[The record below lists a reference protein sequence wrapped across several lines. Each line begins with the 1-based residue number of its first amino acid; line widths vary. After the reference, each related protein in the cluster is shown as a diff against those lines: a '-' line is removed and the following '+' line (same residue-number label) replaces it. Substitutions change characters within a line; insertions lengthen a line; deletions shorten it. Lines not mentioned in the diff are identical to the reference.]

1 MHKKL
6 TILLVILISSF
17 LILNACDMILTHP
30 DEVFDEKETKTEDD
44 TEQETDIEPEDIEI
58 DQTVTQDTTTTQNT
72 TTNNDTI
79 DNGTQD
85 IFNTTFVTEYETIE
99 VDDLDLARDELY
111 TTVNTMDEDIEEY
124 LLESLELEDQLEA
137 TDSDDDLED
146 LLDEIQLTL
155 NSASDD
161 IEPYYMYITEL
172 SSDEEYTQYYY
183 DIMDMRDVLDEYIN
197 STIEIDFTIV
207 EDALVELEADSDEDE
222 VCDYYDECEGYD
234 DSEDEDNDDTPDGC
248 DYDGFTC
255 DDDEECDDSNDYT
268 LDLCEENACAWYD
281 ICLEDTDC
289 DDGYDFTDDSCINM
303 SCNNTLQDGYCFDDA
318 DCDDLDNSTIDA
330 CVSDVCEYYP
340 AHCSNE
346 VLDEDEGDIDC
357 GGSECVICAELSS
370 CNENA
375 DCETDYCYTA
385 ICEYECDDGD
395 DSGEDITTKSTTTGY
410 LYGTDEYNSYEEIC
424 YTDTIVT
431 EYYCQDNRVMEV
443 NYPCSGNET
452 CSNGACS

>member
-1 MHKKL
+1 M
-6 TILLVILISSF
+6 
-17 LILNACDMILTHP
+17 
-30 DEVFDEKETKTEDD
+30 
-44 TEQETDIEPEDIEI
+44 
-58 DQTVTQDTTTTQNT
+58 
-72 TTNNDTI
+72 
-79 DNGTQD
+79 
-85 IFNTTFVTEYETIE
+85 
-99 VDDLDLARDELY
+99 
-111 TTVNTMDEDIEEY
+111 
-124 LLESLELEDQLEA
+124 
-137 TDSDDDLED
+137 
-146 LLDEIQLTL
+146 
-155 NSASDD
+155 
-161 IEPYYMYITEL
+161 
-172 SSDEEYTQYYY
+172 
-183 DIMDMRDVLDEYIN
+183 
-197 STIEIDFTIV
+197 
-207 EDALVELEADSDEDE
+207 
-222 VCDYYDECEGYD
+222 
-234 DSEDEDNDDTPDGC
+234 
-248 DYDGFTC
+248 
-255 DDDEECDDSNDYT
+255 
-268 LDLCEENACAWYD
+268 
-281 ICLEDTDC
+281 DC
-289 DDGYDFTDDSCINM
+289 DDGYFCESQSCTEGCKSDEECDNGEQCTLGVCEELSGCLSDFECSAGIDMVCEIPGGQTFGNCVIKS
-303 SCNNTLQDGYCFDDA
+303 CFDDA